1 MKEFKDRFIIGI
13 DHGYGNIKTANHVFK
28 TGVAASD
35 TEPVFGTNVLLY
47 NDRYYLIGE
56 GHKEFNADKITDEE
70 YFILTLAGIAMELN
84 SYGLTE
90 ANVHIAAG
98 LPLKWVSQQKKAFS
112 DYLLRVPD
120 VRFAFNRKNYRVR
133 ITGVNIFPQGFAAIQ
148 DNGILTQMMNEGY
161 AHSTVKH
168 VYGLLKEYFRYLCCE
183 EHIPKNPMA
192 YVRMIRKANF
202 LAAQGKENIAQSV
215 AVTVLSDEE
224 IQCMR
229 EEVFAKNKKGAL
241 KHHQAVAYLLMLN
254 TGLRTGEA
262 LGLINSDIDL
272 DDKELRVTRAVKEV
286 SKRDKDGTVCGT
298 ELIVGGM
305 KTAASKRTIPLN
317 STAIEMILILR
328 TERYFGADSPLI
340 SNQVGDFTRPS
351 TFRSRWYTL
360 LDFAGIS
367 HKGLHSLRHT
377 FATRLING
385 VEDENGNLKTLT
397 VRQVADLFGHTTS
410 SVTEKYYVRREPNK
424 LCGITDEFEL

>member
-1 MKEFKDRFIIGI
+1 MALKKLLNKGTVYKRSDNRVSYHDEQ
-13 DHGYGNIKTANHVFK
+13 
-28 TGVAASD
+28 GVYRRKSFCAP
-35 TEPVFGTNVLLY
+35 T
-47 NDRYYLIGE
+47 
-56 GHKEFNADKITDEE
+56 
-70 YFILTLAGIAMELN
+70 
-84 SYGLTE
+84 
-90 ANVHIAAG
+90 
-98 LPLKWVSQQKKAFS
+98 KKAVLKKIG
-112 DYLLRVPD
+112 DYIEFFKMEIAEADETKKPLRKSMQKWLEVFQYGTVERATYD
-120 VRFAFNRKNYRVR
+120 RKEDCAKHYIYPR
-133 ITGVNIFPQGFAAIQ
+133 IGDMIISEITSA
-148 DNGILTQMMNEGY
+148 DLNGILTQMMNEGY
-161 AHSTVKH
+161 SHSTVKH
-168 VYGLLKEYFRYLCCE
+168 VYSLFKEYFRYLCYE

-192 YVRMIRKANF
+192 YVRMIKKANF
-202 LAAQGKENIAQSV
+202 LAAQGREIIARSD
-215 AVTVLSDEE
+215 AVTVLNDEE
-224 IQCMR
+224 IRRLR
-229 EEVFAKNKKGAL
+229 EAVFTRNRKGAL
-241 KHHQAVAYLLMLN
+241 KHQQAAAYLLMLN
-254 TGLRTGEA
+254 TGLRTGEV
-262 LGLINSDIDL
+262 LGLFNSDIDL
-272 DDKELRVTRAVKEV
+272 DKRELSVTRAVKEV
-286 SKRDKDGTVCGT
+286 GKRDKDGAACGT

-328 TERYFGADSPLI
+328 TDRYFGADSPLI

-397 VRQVADLFGHTTS
+397 VRQVADLLGHTTS

>member
-1 MKEFKDRFIIGI
+1 MALKKLLNKGTVYKRSDNRWGGMVSYHDEQ
-13 DHGYGNIKTANHVFK
+13 
-28 TGVAASD
+28 GVYRRKSFCAP
-35 TEPVFGTNVLLY
+35 T
-47 NDRYYLIGE
+47 
-56 GHKEFNADKITDEE
+56 
-70 YFILTLAGIAMELN
+70 
-84 SYGLTE
+84 
-90 ANVHIAAG
+90 
-98 LPLKWVSQQKKAFS
+98 KKAVLKKIG
-112 DYLLRVPD
+112 DYIEFFKMEIAEADETKKPLRKSMQKWLEVFQYGTVERATYD
-120 VRFAFNRKNYRVR
+120 RKEDCAKHYIYPR
-133 ITGVNIFPQGFAAIQ
+133 IGDMIISEITSA
-148 DNGILTQMMNEGY
+148 DLNGILTQMMNEGY
-161 AHSTVKH
+161 SHSTVKH
-168 VYGLLKEYFRYLCCE
+168 VYSLFKEYFRYLCYE

-192 YVRMIRKANF
+192 YVRMIKKANF
-202 LAAQGKENIAQSV
+202 LAAQGREIIARSD
-215 AVTVLSDEE
+215 AVTVLTDEE
-224 IQCMR
+224 IRRLR
-229 EEVFAKNKKGAL
+229 EAVFTLNRKGAL
-241 KHHQAVAYLLMLN
+241 KHQQAAAYLLMLN
-254 TGLRTGEA
+254 TGLRTGEV

-272 DDKELRVTRAVKEV
+272 DNREMLVVRAVKEV
-286 SKRDKDGTVCGT
+286 GKRDNDGTVRGT

-397 VRQVADLFGHTTS
+397 VRQVADLLGHTTS

>member
-1 MKEFKDRFIIGI
+1 MALKKLLNKGTVYKRSDNRWGGMVSYHDEQ
-13 DHGYGNIKTANHVFK
+13 
-28 TGVAASD
+28 GVYRRKSFCAP
-35 TEPVFGTNVLLY
+35 T
-47 NDRYYLIGE
+47 
-56 GHKEFNADKITDEE
+56 
-70 YFILTLAGIAMELN
+70 
-84 SYGLTE
+84 
-90 ANVHIAAG
+90 
-98 LPLKWVSQQKKAFS
+98 KKAVLKKIG
-112 DYLLRVPD
+112 DYIEFFKMEIAEADETKKPLRKSMQKWLEVFQYGTVERATYD
-120 VRFAFNRKNYRVR
+120 RKEDCAKHYIYPR
-133 ITGVNIFPQGFAAIQ
+133 IGDMIISEITSA
-148 DNGILTQMMNEGY
+148 DLNGILTQMMNEGY
-161 AHSTVKH
+161 SHSTVKH
-168 VYGLLKEYFRYLCCE
+168 VYSLFKEYFRYLCYE

-192 YVRMIRKANF
+192 YVRMIKKANF
-202 LAAQGKENIAQSV
+202 LAAQGREIIARSD
-215 AVTVLSDEE
+215 AVTVLNDEE
-224 IQCMR
+224 IRRLR
-229 EEVFAKNKKGAL
+229 EAVFTRNRKGAL
-241 KHHQAVAYLLMLN
+241 KHQQAAAYLLMLN
-254 TGLRTGEA
+254 TGLRTGEV
-262 LGLINSDIDL
+262 LGLLNSDIDL
-272 DDKELRVTRAVKEV
+272 DKRELSVTRAVKEV
-286 SKRDKDGTVCGT
+286 GKRDKDGAACGT

-305 KTAASKRTIPLN
+305 KTAASKRAIPLN

-397 VRQVADLFGHTTS
+397 VRQVADLLGHTTS

>member
-1 MKEFKDRFIIGI
+1 MALKKLLNKGTVYKRSDSRWGGMVSYHDEQGVYRRKCFCAPTKKAVLKKIADYIEAFKKEVAEADEAKKPLRESMQ
-13 DHGYGNIKTANHVFK
+13 KWLEVFQ
-28 TGVAASD
+28 
-35 TEPVFGTNVLLY
+35 FGTVERATYDRKEDCAKRYIYPRIGDLLISDI
-47 NDRYYLIGE
+47 NS
-56 GHKEFNADKITDEE
+56 AD
-70 YFILTLAGIAMELN
+70 L
-84 SYGLTE
+84 
-90 ANVHIAAG
+90 
-98 LPLKWVSQQKKAFS
+98 
-112 DYLLRVPD
+112 
-120 VRFAFNRKNYRVR
+120 
-133 ITGVNIFPQGFAAIQ
+133 
-148 DNGILTQMMNEGY
+148 NGILTQMMNEGY

-168 VYGLLKEYFRYLCCE
+168 IYSLLNEYFRYLCYE
-183 EHIPKNPMA
+183 EYISKNPMA
-192 YVRMIRKANF
+192 YVRIIKKANF
-202 LAAQGKENIAQSV
+202 LAAQGKGNIAQSD
-215 AVTVLSDEE
+215 AVTVLTNEE
-224 IQCMR
+224 IQRLR
-229 EEVFAKNKKGAL
+229 ETVFTRNRKGAM
-241 KHHQAVAYLLMLN
+241 KHQQAAAYLLMLN
-254 TGLRTGEA
+254 TGLRTGEV

-272 DDKELRVTRAVKEV
+272 DNREMLVVRAVKEV
-286 SKRDKDGTVCGT
+286 GKRDNDGTVRGT

-328 TERYFGADSPLI
+328 TDRYFGADSPLI

-397 VRQVADLFGHTTS
+397 VRQVADLLGHTTS

>member
-1 MKEFKDRFIIGI
+1 MALKKLLNNGTVYKHNDNRWGGMVSYHDEQ
-13 DHGYGNIKTANHVFK
+13 
-28 TGVAASD
+28 GVYRRKSFCAP
-35 TEPVFGTNVLLY
+35 T
-47 NDRYYLIGE
+47 
-56 GHKEFNADKITDEE
+56 
-70 YFILTLAGIAMELN
+70 
-84 SYGLTE
+84 
-90 ANVHIAAG
+90 
-98 LPLKWVSQQKKAFS
+98 KKAVLKKIG
-112 DYLLRVPD
+112 DYIEAFKREVAEADETKKPLRKSMQKWLEVFQYGTVERATYD
-120 VRFAFNRKNYRVR
+120 RKEDCAKHYIYPR
-133 ITGVNIFPQGFAAIQ
+133 IGDMIISEITSA
-148 DNGILTQMMNEGY
+148 DLNGILTQMMNEGY
-161 AHSTVKH
+161 SHSTVKH
-168 VYGLLKEYFRYLCCE
+168 VYSLFKEYFRYLCYE

-192 YVRMIRKANF
+192 YVRMIKKANF
-202 LAAQGKENIAQSV
+202 LAAQGREIIARSD
-215 AVTVLSDEE
+215 AVTVLNDEE
-224 IQCMR
+224 IRRLR
-229 EEVFAKNKKGAL
+229 EAVFTRNRKGAL
-241 KHHQAVAYLLMLN
+241 KHQQAAAYLLMLN
-254 TGLRTGEA
+254 TGLRTGEV
-262 LGLINSDIDL
+262 LGLFNSDIDL
-272 DDKELRVTRAVKEV
+272 DKRELSVTRAVKEV
-286 SKRDKDGTVCGT
+286 GKRDKDGAACGT

-397 VRQVADLFGHTTS
+397 VRQVADLLGHTTS

>member
-1 MKEFKDRFIIGI
+1 MALKKLLNKGTVYKRSDNRWGGMVSYHDEQ
-13 DHGYGNIKTANHVFK
+13 
-28 TGVAASD
+28 GVYRRKSFCAP
-35 TEPVFGTNVLLY
+35 T
-47 NDRYYLIGE
+47 
-56 GHKEFNADKITDEE
+56 
-70 YFILTLAGIAMELN
+70 
-84 SYGLTE
+84 
-90 ANVHIAAG
+90 
-98 LPLKWVSQQKKAFS
+98 KKAVLKKIG
-112 DYLLRVPD
+112 DYIEAFKREIAEADETKKPLRKSMQKWLEVFQYGTVERATYD
-120 VRFAFNRKNYRVR
+120 RKEDCAKHYIYPR
-133 ITGVNIFPQGFAAIQ
+133 IGDMIISEITSA
-148 DNGILTQMMNEGY
+148 DLNGILTQMMNEGY
-161 AHSTVKH
+161 SHSTVKH
-168 VYGLLKEYFRYLCCE
+168 VYSLFKEYFRYLCYE

-192 YVRMIRKANF
+192 YVRMIKKANF
-202 LAAQGKENIAQSV
+202 LAAQGREIIARSD
-215 AVTVLSDEE
+215 AVTVLTDEE
-224 IQCMR
+224 IRRLR
-229 EEVFAKNKKGAL
+229 EAVFTRNRKGAL
-241 KHHQAVAYLLMLN
+241 KHQQAAAYLLMLN
-254 TGLRTGEA
+254 TGLRTGEV

-272 DDKELRVTRAVKEV
+272 DNREMLVVRAVKEV
-286 SKRDKDGTVCGT
+286 GKRDNDGTVRGT

-397 VRQVADLFGHTTS
+397 VRQVADLLGHTTS

>member
-1 MKEFKDRFIIGI
+1 MALKKLLNKGTVYKRSDNRWGGMVSYHDEQGVYRRKSFCAPTKKAVLKKIGNYI
-13 DHGYGNIKTANHVFK
+13 EVFK
-28 TGVAASD
+28 KEIAEADETKKPLRKSMQKWLEVFQYGAVERATYDRKEDCAKRYIYPRIGDLLISD
-35 TEPVFGTNVLLY
+35 INS
-47 NDRYYLIGE
+47 
-56 GHKEFNADKITDEE
+56 AD
-70 YFILTLAGIAMELN
+70 L
-84 SYGLTE
+84 
-90 ANVHIAAG
+90 
-98 LPLKWVSQQKKAFS
+98 
-112 DYLLRVPD
+112 
-120 VRFAFNRKNYRVR
+120 
-133 ITGVNIFPQGFAAIQ
+133 
-148 DNGILTQMMNEGY
+148 NGILTQMMNEGY

-168 VYGLLKEYFRYLCCE
+168 IYSLLNEYFRYLCYE
-183 EHIPKNPMA
+183 EYISKNPMA
-192 YVRMIRKANF
+192 YVRIIKKANF
-202 LAAQGKENIAQSV
+202 LAAQGKGNIAQSD
-215 AVTVLSDEE
+215 AVTVLTNEE
-224 IQCMR
+224 IQRLR
-229 EEVFAKNKKGAL
+229 ETVFTRNRKGAM
-241 KHHQAVAYLLMLN
+241 KHQQAAAYLLMLN
-254 TGLRTGEA
+254 TGLRTGEV
-262 LGLINSDIDL
+262 LGLFNSDIDL
-272 DDKELRVTRAVKEV
+272 DKRELSVTRAVKEV
-286 SKRDKDGTVCGT
+286 GKRDKDGAACGT

-305 KTAASKRTIPLN
+305 KTAASKRAIPLN

-360 LDFAGIS
+360 LDFTGIS

>member
-1 MKEFKDRFIIGI
+1 MALKKLLNKGTVYKRSDNRWGGMVSYHDEQGVYRRKSFCAPTKKAVLKKIGNYI
-13 DHGYGNIKTANHVFK
+13 EVFK
-28 TGVAASD
+28 KEIAEADETKKPLRKSMQKWL
-35 TEPVFGTNVLLY
+35 EVFQYGTVERATY
-47 NDRYYLIGE
+47 DRKEDCAKHYIYPRIGDMIISE
-56 GHKEFNADKITDEE
+56 ITSAD
-70 YFILTLAGIAMELN
+70 L
-84 SYGLTE
+84 
-90 ANVHIAAG
+90 
-98 LPLKWVSQQKKAFS
+98 
-112 DYLLRVPD
+112 
-120 VRFAFNRKNYRVR
+120 
-133 ITGVNIFPQGFAAIQ
+133 
-148 DNGILTQMMNEGY
+148 NGILTQMMNEGY
-161 AHSTVKH
+161 SHSTVKH
-168 VYGLLKEYFRYLCCE
+168 VYSLFKEYFRYLCYE

-192 YVRMIRKANF
+192 YVRMIKKANF
-202 LAAQGKENIAQSV
+202 LAAQGREIIARSD
-215 AVTVLSDEE
+215 AVTVLTDEE
-224 IQCMR
+224 IRRLR
-229 EEVFAKNKKGAL
+229 EAVFTRNRKGAL
-241 KHHQAVAYLLMLN
+241 KHQQAAAYLLMLN
-254 TGLRTGEA
+254 TGLRTGEV
-262 LGLINSDIDL
+262 LGLLNSDIDL
-272 DDKELRVTRAVKEV
+272 DKRELSVTRAVKEV
-286 SKRDKDGTVCGT
+286 GKRDKDGAACGT

-397 VRQVADLFGHTTS
+397 VRQVADLLGHTTS

>member
-1 MKEFKDRFIIGI
+1 MALKKLLNKGTVYKRSDNRWGGMVSYHDEQ
-13 DHGYGNIKTANHVFK
+13 
-28 TGVAASD
+28 GVYRRKSFCAP
-35 TEPVFGTNVLLY
+35 T
-47 NDRYYLIGE
+47 
-56 GHKEFNADKITDEE
+56 
-70 YFILTLAGIAMELN
+70 
-84 SYGLTE
+84 
-90 ANVHIAAG
+90 
-98 LPLKWVSQQKKAFS
+98 KKAVLKKIG
-112 DYLLRVPD
+112 DYIEFFKMEIAEADETKKPLRKSMQKWLEVFQYGTVERATYD
-120 VRFAFNRKNYRVR
+120 RKEDCAKHYIYPR
-133 ITGVNIFPQGFAAIQ
+133 IGDMIISEITSA
-148 DNGILTQMMNEGY
+148 DLNGILTQMMNEGY
-161 AHSTVKH
+161 SHSTVKH
-168 VYGLLKEYFRYLCCE
+168 VYSLFKEYFRYLCYE

-192 YVRMIRKANF
+192 YVRMIKKANF
-202 LAAQGKENIAQSV
+202 LAAQGREIIARSD
-215 AVTVLSDEE
+215 AVTVLNDEE
-224 IQCMR
+224 IRRLR
-229 EEVFAKNKKGAL
+229 EAVFTRNRKGAL
-241 KHHQAVAYLLMLN
+241 KHQQAAAYLLMLN
-254 TGLRTGEA
+254 TGLRTGEV
-262 LGLINSDIDL
+262 LGLFNSDIDL
-272 DDKELRVTRAVKEV
+272 DKRELSVTRAVKEV
-286 SKRDKDGTVCGT
+286 GKRDKDGAACGT

-317 STAIEMILILR
+317 SAAIEMILILR
-328 TERYFGADSPLI
+328 TDRYFGADSPLI

>member
-1 MKEFKDRFIIGI
+1 MALKKLLNKGTVYKRSDNRWGGMVSYHDEQ
-13 DHGYGNIKTANHVFK
+13 
-28 TGVAASD
+28 GVYRRKSFCAP
-35 TEPVFGTNVLLY
+35 T
-47 NDRYYLIGE
+47 
-56 GHKEFNADKITDEE
+56 
-70 YFILTLAGIAMELN
+70 
-84 SYGLTE
+84 
-90 ANVHIAAG
+90 
-98 LPLKWVSQQKKAFS
+98 KKAVLKKIG
-112 DYLLRVPD
+112 DYIEFFKMEIAEADETKKPLRKSMQKWLEVFQYGTVERATYD
-120 VRFAFNRKNYRVR
+120 RKEDCAKHYIYPR
-133 ITGVNIFPQGFAAIQ
+133 IGDMIISEITSA
-148 DNGILTQMMNEGY
+148 DLNGILTQMMNEGY
-161 AHSTVKH
+161 SHSTVKH
-168 VYGLLKEYFRYLCCE
+168 VYSLFKEYFRYLCYE

-192 YVRMIRKANF
+192 YVRMIKKANF
-202 LAAQGKENIAQSV
+202 LAAQGREIIARSD
-215 AVTVLSDEE
+215 AVTVLNDEE
-224 IQCMR
+224 IRRLR
-229 EEVFAKNKKGAL
+229 EAVFTRNRKGAL
-241 KHHQAVAYLLMLN
+241 KHQQAAAYLLMLD
-254 TGLRTGEA
+254 TGLRTGEV
-262 LGLINSDIDL
+262 LGLLNSEIDL
-272 DDKELRVTRAVKEV
+272 DKRELSVTRAVKEV
-286 SKRDKDGTVCGT
+286 GKRDKDGAACGT

-397 VRQVADLFGHTTS
+397 VRQVADLLGHTTS

>member
-1 MKEFKDRFIIGI
+1 MALKKLLNNGTVYKHNDNRWGGMVSYHDEQGVYRRKSFCAPTKKAVLKKIGDYIEAFKREVAEADETKKPLRKSMQKWLEVFQYGTVERATHDRKEDCAKRYIYPRIGDLIISE
-13 DHGYGNIKTANHVFK
+13 
-28 TGVAASD
+28 VAA
-35 TEPVFGTNVLLY
+35 
-47 NDRYYLIGE
+47 
-56 GHKEFNADKITDEE
+56 AD
-70 YFILTLAGIAMELN
+70 L
-84 SYGLTE
+84 S
-90 ANVHIAAG
+90 
-98 LPLKWVSQQKKAFS
+98 
-112 DYLLRVPD
+112 
-120 VRFAFNRKNYRVR
+120 
-133 ITGVNIFPQGFAAIQ
+133 
-148 DNGILTQMMNEGY
+148 GILSQMMIEGY

-168 VYGLLKEYFRYLCCE
+168 VYSLLNEYFRYLCYE
-183 EHIPKNPMA
+183 DYIPKNPMA
-192 YVRMIRKANF
+192 YVRMIKKANF
-202 LAAQGKENIAQSV
+202 LAAQGREIIARSD
-215 AVTVLSDEE
+215 AVTVLTDEE
-224 IQCMR
+224 IRRLR
-229 EEVFAKNKKGAL
+229 EAVFTRNRKGAL
-241 KHHQAVAYLLMLN
+241 KHQQAAAYLLMLN
-254 TGLRTGEA
+254 TGLRTGEV

-272 DDKELRVTRAVKEV
+272 DNREMLVVRAVKEV
-286 SKRDKDGTVCGT
+286 GKRDNDGTVRGT

-317 STAIEMILILR
+317 SAAIEMILILR

-397 VRQVADLFGHTTS
+397 VKQVADLLGHTTS

>member
-1 MKEFKDRFIIGI
+1 MVSYHDEQ
-13 DHGYGNIKTANHVFK
+13 
-28 TGVAASD
+28 GVYRRKSFCAP
-35 TEPVFGTNVLLY
+35 T
-47 NDRYYLIGE
+47 
-56 GHKEFNADKITDEE
+56 
-70 YFILTLAGIAMELN
+70 
-84 SYGLTE
+84 
-90 ANVHIAAG
+90 
-98 LPLKWVSQQKKAFS
+98 KKAVLKKIG
-112 DYLLRVPD
+112 DYIEFFKMEIAEADETKKPLRKSMQKWLEVFQYGTVERATYD
-120 VRFAFNRKNYRVR
+120 RKEDCAKHYIYPR
-133 ITGVNIFPQGFAAIQ
+133 IGDMIISEITSA
-148 DNGILTQMMNEGY
+148 DLNGILTQMMNEGY
-161 AHSTVKH
+161 SHSTVKH
-168 VYGLLKEYFRYLCCE
+168 VYSLFKEYFRYLCYE

-192 YVRMIRKANF
+192 YVRMIKKANF
-202 LAAQGKENIAQSV
+202 LAAQGREIIARSD
-215 AVTVLSDEE
+215 AVTVLNDEE
-224 IQCMR
+224 IRRLR
-229 EEVFAKNKKGAL
+229 EAVFTRNRKGAL
-241 KHHQAVAYLLMLN
+241 KHQQAAAYLLMLN
-254 TGLRTGEA
+254 TGLRSGEV
-262 LGLINSDIDL
+262 LGLFNSDIDL
-272 DDKELRVTRAVKEV
+272 DKRELSVTRAVKEV
-286 SKRDKDGTVCGT
+286 GKRDKDGAACGT

-397 VRQVADLFGHTTS
+397 VRQVADLLGHTTS

>member
-1 MKEFKDRFIIGI
+1 MALKKLLNKGTVYKRNDNRWGGMVSYHDEQGVYRRKSFCAPTKKAVLKKIGNYI
-13 DHGYGNIKTANHVFK
+13 EVFK
-28 TGVAASD
+28 KEVAEADEAKKLLRESMQKWLEVFQYGTVERATYDRKEDCAKRYIYPRIGDSIISEVAA
-35 TEPVFGTNVLLY
+35 
-47 NDRYYLIGE
+47 
-56 GHKEFNADKITDEE
+56 AD
-70 YFILTLAGIAMELN
+70 L
-84 SYGLTE
+84 S
-90 ANVHIAAG
+90 
-98 LPLKWVSQQKKAFS
+98 
-112 DYLLRVPD
+112 
-120 VRFAFNRKNYRVR
+120 
-133 ITGVNIFPQGFAAIQ
+133 
-148 DNGILTQMMNEGY
+148 GILSQMMIEGY

-168 VYGLLKEYFRYLCCE
+168 VYSLLNEYFRYLCYE
-183 EHIPKNPMA
+183 DYIPKNPMA
-192 YVRMIRKANF
+192 YVRMIKKANF
-202 LAAQGKENIAQSV
+202 LAAQGREIIARSD
-215 AVTVLSDEE
+215 AVTVLNDEE
-224 IQCMR
+224 IRRLR
-229 EEVFAKNKKGAL
+229 EAVFTRNRKGAL
-241 KHHQAVAYLLMLN
+241 KHQQAAAYLLMLN
-254 TGLRTGEA
+254 TGLRTGEV

-272 DDKELRVTRAVKEV
+272 YNREMLVVRAVKEV
-286 SKRDKDGTVCGT
+286 GKRDNDGTVRGT

-317 STAIEMILILR
+317 SAAIEMILILR

-397 VRQVADLFGHTTS
+397 VKQVADLLGHTTS

>member
-1 MKEFKDRFIIGI
+1 MALKKLLNKGTVYKRNDNRWGGMV
-13 DHGYGNIKTANHVFK
+13 GYHDEQ
-28 TGVAASD
+28 GVYRRKSFCAP
-35 TEPVFGTNVLLY
+35 T
-47 NDRYYLIGE
+47 
-56 GHKEFNADKITDEE
+56 
-70 YFILTLAGIAMELN
+70 
-84 SYGLTE
+84 
-90 ANVHIAAG
+90 
-98 LPLKWVSQQKKAFS
+98 KKALLKKIG
-112 DYLLRVPD
+112 DYIEFFKMEIAEADETKKPLRKSMQKWLEVFQYGTVERATYD
-120 VRFAFNRKNYRVR
+120 RKEDCAKHYIYPR
-133 ITGVNIFPQGFAAIQ
+133 IGDMIISEITSA
-148 DNGILTQMMNEGY
+148 DLNGILTQMMNEGY
-161 AHSTVKH
+161 SHSTVKH
-168 VYGLLKEYFRYLCCE
+168 VYSLFKEYFRYLCYE

-192 YVRMIRKANF
+192 YVRMIKKANF
-202 LAAQGKENIAQSV
+202 LAAQGREIIARSD
-215 AVTVLSDEE
+215 AVTVLNDEE
-224 IQCMR
+224 IRRLR
-229 EEVFAKNKKGAL
+229 EAVFTRNRKGAL
-241 KHHQAVAYLLMLN
+241 KHQQAAAYLLMLN

-262 LGLINSDIDL
+262 LGLLNSDIDL
-272 DDKELRVTRAVKEV
+272 DKRALSVTRAVKEV

-305 KTAASKRTIPLN
+305 KTAASKRAIPLN

-397 VRQVADLFGHTTS
+397 VRQVADLLGHTTS

>member
-1 MKEFKDRFIIGI
+1 MVSYHDEQ
-13 DHGYGNIKTANHVFK
+13 
-28 TGVAASD
+28 GVYRRKSFCAP
-35 TEPVFGTNVLLY
+35 T
-47 NDRYYLIGE
+47 
-56 GHKEFNADKITDEE
+56 
-70 YFILTLAGIAMELN
+70 
-84 SYGLTE
+84 
-90 ANVHIAAG
+90 
-98 LPLKWVSQQKKAFS
+98 KKAVLKKIG
-112 DYLLRVPD
+112 DYIEFFKMEIAEADETKKPLRKSMQKWLEVFQYGTVERATYD
-120 VRFAFNRKNYRVR
+120 RKEDCAKHYIYPR
-133 ITGVNIFPQGFAAIQ
+133 IGDMIISEITSA
-148 DNGILTQMMNEGY
+148 DLNGILTQMMNEGY
-161 AHSTVKH
+161 SHSTVKH
-168 VYGLLKEYFRYLCCE
+168 VYSLFKEYFRYLCYE

-192 YVRMIRKANF
+192 YVRMIKKANF
-202 LAAQGKENIAQSV
+202 LAAQGREIIARSDT
-215 AVTVLSDEE
+215 VTVLTDEE
-224 IQCMR
+224 IRRLR
-229 EEVFAKNKKGAL
+229 EAVFTRNRKGAL
-241 KHHQAVAYLLMLN
+241 KHQQAAAYLLMLN

-262 LGLINSDIDL
+262 LGLLNSDIDL
-272 DDKELRVTRAVKEV
+272 DKRALSVTRAVKEV

-305 KTAASKRTIPLN
+305 KTAASKRAIPLN

-397 VRQVADLFGHTTS
+397 VRQVADLLGHTTS

>member
-1 MKEFKDRFIIGI
+1 MALKKLLNKGTVYKRSDNRWGGMVSYHDEQ
-13 DHGYGNIKTANHVFK
+13 
-28 TGVAASD
+28 GVYRRKSFCAP
-35 TEPVFGTNVLLY
+35 T
-47 NDRYYLIGE
+47 
-56 GHKEFNADKITDEE
+56 
-70 YFILTLAGIAMELN
+70 
-84 SYGLTE
+84 
-90 ANVHIAAG
+90 
-98 LPLKWVSQQKKAFS
+98 KKAVLKKIG
-112 DYLLRVPD
+112 DYIEFFKMEIAEADETKKPLRKSMQKWLEVFQYGTVERATYD
-120 VRFAFNRKNYRVR
+120 RKEDCAKHYIYPR
-133 ITGVNIFPQGFAAIQ
+133 IGDMIISEITSA
-148 DNGILTQMMNEGY
+148 DLNGILTQMMNEGY
-161 AHSTVKH
+161 SHSTVKH
-168 VYGLLKEYFRYLCCE
+168 VYSLFKEYFRYLCYE
-183 EHIPKNPMA
+183 DYIPKNPMA
-192 YVRMIRKANF
+192 YVRMIKKANF
-202 LAAQGKENIAQSV
+202 LAAQGREIIARSDT
-215 AVTVLSDEE
+215 VTVLNDEE
-224 IQCMR
+224 IRRLR
-229 EEVFAKNKKGAL
+229 EAVFTRNRKGAL
-241 KHHQAVAYLLMLN
+241 KHQQAAAYLLMLN
-254 TGLRTGEA
+254 TGLRTGEV
-262 LGLINSDIDL
+262 LGLLNSDIDL
-272 DDKELRVTRAVKEV
+272 DKRALSVTRAVKEV

-328 TERYFGADSPLI
+328 TDRFFGADSPLI

-397 VRQVADLFGHTTS
+397 VRQVADLLGHTTS

>member
-1 MKEFKDRFIIGI
+1 MALKKLLNKGTVYKRSDNRWGGMVSYHDEQ
-13 DHGYGNIKTANHVFK
+13 
-28 TGVAASD
+28 GVYRRKSFCAP
-35 TEPVFGTNVLLY
+35 T
-47 NDRYYLIGE
+47 
-56 GHKEFNADKITDEE
+56 
-70 YFILTLAGIAMELN
+70 
-84 SYGLTE
+84 
-90 ANVHIAAG
+90 
-98 LPLKWVSQQKKAFS
+98 KKAVLKKIG
-112 DYLLRVPD
+112 DYIEFFKMEIAEADETKKPLRKSMQKWLD
-120 VRFAFNRKNYRVR
+120 VFQYGTVERATYDRKEDCAKHYIYPR
-133 ITGVNIFPQGFAAIQ
+133 IGDMIISEITSA
-148 DNGILTQMMNEGY
+148 DLNGILTQMMNEGY
-161 AHSTVKH
+161 SHSTVKH
-168 VYGLLKEYFRYLCCE
+168 VYSLFKEYFRYLCYE

-192 YVRMIRKANF
+192 YVRMIKKANF
-202 LAAQGKENIAQSV
+202 LAAQGREIIARSD
-215 AVTVLSDEE
+215 AVTVLNDEE
-224 IQCMR
+224 IRRLR
-229 EEVFAKNKKGAL
+229 EAVFTRNRKGAL
-241 KHHQAVAYLLMLN
+241 KHQQAAAYLLMLN
-254 TGLRTGEA
+254 TGLRTGEV
-262 LGLINSDIDL
+262 LGLLNSDIDL
-272 DDKELRVTRAVKEV
+272 DKRELSVTRAVKEV
-286 SKRDKDGTVCGT
+286 GKRDKDGAACGT

-317 STAIEMILILR
+317 SAAIEMILILR

-397 VRQVADLFGHTTS
+397 VRQVADLLGHTTS

>member
-1 MKEFKDRFIIGI
+1 MALKKLLNKGTVYKRSDNRWGGMVSYHDEQ
-13 DHGYGNIKTANHVFK
+13 
-28 TGVAASD
+28 GVYRRKSFCAP
-35 TEPVFGTNVLLY
+35 T
-47 NDRYYLIGE
+47 
-56 GHKEFNADKITDEE
+56 
-70 YFILTLAGIAMELN
+70 
-84 SYGLTE
+84 
-90 ANVHIAAG
+90 
-98 LPLKWVSQQKKAFS
+98 KKAVLKKIG
-112 DYLLRVPD
+112 DYIEAFKIEVAEADETKKPLRKSMQKWLEVFQYGTVERATYD
-120 VRFAFNRKNYRVR
+120 RKEDCAKHYIYPR
-133 ITGVNIFPQGFAAIQ
+133 IGDMIISEITSA
-148 DNGILTQMMNEGY
+148 DLNGILTQMMNEGY
-161 AHSTVKH
+161 SHSTVKH
-168 VYGLLKEYFRYLCCE
+168 VYSLFKEYFRYLCYE

-192 YVRMIRKANF
+192 YVRMIKKANF
-202 LAAQGKENIAQSV
+202 LAAQGREIIARSD
-215 AVTVLSDEE
+215 AVTVLTDEE
-224 IQCMR
+224 IRRLR
-229 EEVFAKNKKGAL
+229 EAVFTRNRKGAL
-241 KHHQAVAYLLMLN
+241 KHQQAAAYLLMLN
-254 TGLRTGEA
+254 TGLRTGEV

-272 DDKELRVTRAVKEV
+272 DNREMLVVRAVKEV
-286 SKRDKDGTVCGT
+286 GKRDNDGTVRGT

-397 VRQVADLFGHTTS
+397 VKQVADLLGHTTS
-410 SVTEKYYVRREPNK
+410 SVTEKYYVRREPDK

>member
-1 MKEFKDRFIIGI
+1 MALKKLLNKGTVYKRNDNRWGGMVSYHDEQGVYRRKSFCAPTKKAVLKKIGNYI
-13 DHGYGNIKTANHVFK
+13 EVFK
-28 TGVAASD
+28 KEVAEADEAKKLLRESMQKWLEVFQYGTVERATYDRKEDCAKRYIYPRIGDSIISEVAA
-35 TEPVFGTNVLLY
+35 
-47 NDRYYLIGE
+47 
-56 GHKEFNADKITDEE
+56 AD
-70 YFILTLAGIAMELN
+70 L
-84 SYGLTE
+84 S
-90 ANVHIAAG
+90 
-98 LPLKWVSQQKKAFS
+98 
-112 DYLLRVPD
+112 
-120 VRFAFNRKNYRVR
+120 
-133 ITGVNIFPQGFAAIQ
+133 
-148 DNGILTQMMNEGY
+148 GILSQMMIEGY

-168 VYGLLKEYFRYLCCE
+168 VYSLLNEYFRYLCYE
-183 EHIPKNPMA
+183 DYIPKNPMA
-192 YVRMIRKANF
+192 YVRMIKKANF
-202 LAAQGKENIAQSV
+202 LAAQGREIIARSD
-215 AVTVLSDEE
+215 AVTVLTDEE
-224 IQCMR
+224 IRRLR
-229 EEVFAKNKKGAL
+229 EAVFTRNRKGAL
-241 KHHQAVAYLLMLN
+241 KHQQAAAYLLMLN
-254 TGLRTGEA
+254 TGLRTGEV

-272 DDKELRVTRAVKEV
+272 YNREMLVVRAVKEV
-286 SKRDKDGTVCGT
+286 GKRDNDGTVRGT

-317 STAIEMILILR
+317 SAAIEMILILR

-397 VRQVADLFGHTTS
+397 VKQVADLLGHTTS